1 MDLYNNKD
9 MEKFIVD
16 VFNYF
21 NGRVNTFQKARLFIN
36 WCNMMNTPN
45 GGITTNPNCVTI
57 YPNVIYIPQGT
68 DLSWMTEKEFD
79 KWVDQ
84 VKETSWGGVNQSGI
98 NS

>member
-1 MDLYNNKD
+1 MEFNTLEQLTVEFNPQLYKSSVLVFKIDLNIWPVDKVRD
-9 MEKFIVD
+9 M
-16 VFNYF
+16 FN
-21 NGRVNTFQKARLFIN
+21 QLKK
-36 WCNMMNTPN
+36 
-45 GGITTNPNCVTI
+45 I
-57 YPNVIYIPQGT
+57 YPNTICIPQGT